1 MLGLPLYT
9 YHIAKSK
16 TEEVGWVAVSNWP
29 LDKTLGIVD
38 SSGRKVYL
46 IDTTK
51 VQRAVSSFPFPDQI

>member
-1 MLGLPLYT
+1 M
-9 YHIAKSK
+9 
-16 TEEVGWVAVSNWP
+16 SNWP

-51 VQRAVSSFPFPDQI
+51 VQRVEQQVAFRFEIESNVPSQ

>member
-1 MLGLPLYT
+1 M
-9 YHIAKSK
+9 
-16 TEEVGWVAVSNWP
+16 SNWP

-51 VQRAVSSFPFPDQI
+51 VQGAAVSSFPFPDQI

>member
-1 MLGLPLYT
+1 M
-9 YHIAKSK
+9 
-16 TEEVGWVAVSNWP
+16 SNWP

-51 VQRAVSSFPFPDQI
+51 VQRVVEQQVAFHFEIESNVPSQ